1 MIDSTYDSL
10 RTDGFGSLDIDSL
23 MNNDEEILVK
33 ISIKEFLT
41 KNFNITLDDIG
52 NTVKIDLVHGY
63 YIVNSRLKDIVVTNT
78 SIDLLTNGLFK
89 WGEVHYFICNNC
101 KNLTT
106 LEGTPLVCKRFFCEN
121 CKNLTSLKGAPKKC
135 KYFCCGN
142 CENLT
147 SLKGAP
153 KNCNVFIC
161 DECENLT
168 SLEGAPEKCKY
179 FYCDDCNSLKSLKYA
194 PIECVD
200 FSCRRTNI
208 IDLEGLPDNLETL
221 VCSECDNLISLKGC
235 PKELKYLYALY
246 CRNLTDKKYLPTNT
260 KLSERN

>member
-101 KNLTT
+101 KNLTS
-106 LEGTPLVCKRFFCEN
+106 LE
-121 CKNLTSLKGAPKKC
+121 GAPKKC
-135 KYFCCGN
+135 KYFCCEN
-142 CENLT
+142 CKNLT

-179 FYCDDCNSLKSLKYA
+179 FYCDDCNSLKTLKYA

-221 VCSECDNLISLKGC
+221 TCSECDNLISLKGC

-246 CRNLTDKKYLPTNT
+246 CRNLTDVSDLPIDT
-260 KLSERN
+260 KMNK

>member
-52 NTVKIDLVHGY
+52 NIVKIDLVHGY
-63 YIVNSRLKDIVVTNT
+63 YIVNSRLKDVVVTNT

-89 WGEVHYFICNNC
+89 WGEVHYFTCNNC
-101 KNLTT
+101 KNLTS
-106 LEGTPLVCKRFFCEN
+106 LEGAPLACKRFFCKN

-135 KYFCCGN
+135 
-142 CENLT
+142 
-147 SLKGAP
+147 
-153 KNCNVFIC
+153 NVFIC

-168 SLEGAPEKCKY
+168 SLKGAPKKCKY
-179 FYCDDCNSLKSLKYA
+179 FYSDGCNSLKSLKYA

-221 VCSECDNLISLKGC
+221 TCSECDNLISLKGC
-235 PKELKYLYALY
+235 PKKLKYLYVLQ
-246 CRNLTDKKYLPTNT
+246 CGNLTDVSDLPIDT
-260 KLSERN
+260 KMNK

>member
-23 MNNDEEILVK
+23 MNNDEEILIK

-41 KNFNITLDDIG
+41 KNFNIALDDIG

-63 YIVNSRLKDIVVTNT
+63 YIVNSRLKDVVVTNT

-89 WGEVHYFICNNC
+89 WGEVRYFICNNC
-101 KNLTT
+101 K
-106 LEGTPLVCKRFFCEN
+106 
-121 CKNLTSLKGAPKKC
+121 
-135 KYFCCGN
+135 
-142 CENLT
+142 NLT

-168 SLEGAPEKCKY
+168 SLEGAPKKCKY

-208 IDLEGLPDNLETL
+208 IDLDGLPDNLETL
-221 VCSECDNLISLKGC
+221 TCSECDNLISLKGC